1 MPMIRRKKEQQKVPA
16 VPEANEIHWITSI
29 DELQAKMR
37 KSPKKVIID
46 MYTGWCGWC
55 KRMDAVTYTNPSLI
69 KYVNNNFYAVKFD
82 AERQDTIRFQD
93 KLYFFYPE
101 YKANGFAIE
110 LMKSS
115 MSYPTTDVYA
125 REFSVTHTYT
135 GLLRRKGY
143 GALPHLFRRQRI
155 PPHGL
160 SKTTRKTFTPAGTM
174 ASQLRPPAT
183 CSARPLK
190 KESHTL
196 PLPAKEGQLILT
208 VNPTRGLSPFRGLG

>member
-1 MPMIRRKKEQQKVPA
+1 MKGLLLTLGLVVGSVALLHADDKKKKGATESPA
-16 VPEANEIHWITSI
+16 PEANEIHWITSI

-37 KSPKKVIID
+37 EKPKKVIVD

-115 MSYPTTDVYA
+115 MSYPTTIFMAENFQSPTSIPGFYDVKDME
-125 REFSVTHTYT
+125 RFLTYF
-135 GLLRRKGY
+135 GDNAYRRMAFEDYK
-143 GALPHLFRRQRI
+143 
-155 PPHGL
+155 
-160 SKTTRKTFTPAGTM
+160 KTFTPRWDKGQPA
-174 ASQLRPPAT
+174 PAT
-183 CSARPLK
+183 V
-190 KESHTL
+190 
-196 PLPAKEGQLILT
+196 PAVPGH
-208 VNPTRGLSPFRGLG
+208 